1 MRATPKPKQ
10 DFKLPDPDT
19 YIVWLDSLVDVG
31 TQTTTGKFGTKEQR
45 KLRLTW
51 ELCGTHTSQEDPRPL
66 TISQEYT
73 WDMGEK
79 SNLYKTVKPWIGK
92 TPDRNYDLEELF
104 KHPAQVSIIHNQ
116 VGEKTYANVSTIMPL
131 PKGTKPPERVNAPF
145 VFDMEDQRTG
155 VMDFLKLPEWLRN
168 KILKSPEGKAKFAA
182 ESDGTP
188 DIDSSI
194 PF

>member
-1 MRATPKPKQ
+1 MKGTPKPKP
-10 DFKLPDPDT
+10 DYKIPDPDT
-19 YIVWLDSLVDVG
+19 YIVWLDSLADVG

-51 ELCGTHTSQEDPRPL
+51 ELCGTRTSPDDPRPL

-73 WDMGEK
+73 WDMSEK
-79 SNLYKTVKPWIGK
+79 SNLYKIVKPWIGK
-92 TPDRNYDLEELF
+92 TPDRNYDLDDLF
-104 KHPAQVSIIHNQ
+104 NHPAQVSIIHNQ

-131 PKGTKPPERVNAPF
+131 PKGSTPPARVNAPF
-145 VFDMEDQRTG
+145 VFDMEDRRTT
-155 VMDFLKLPEWLRN
+155 MADFLKLPEWLRN
-168 KILKSPEGKAKFAA
+168 KILKSPEGARFAA

-188 DIDSSI
+188 EIAEDI